1 MGFLNGLF
9 NYTIIFV
16 VMIVLIVAAVFLGK
30 FLRYNKDHKNR

>member
-30 FLRYNKDHKNR
+30 FLRDKKDQKNS